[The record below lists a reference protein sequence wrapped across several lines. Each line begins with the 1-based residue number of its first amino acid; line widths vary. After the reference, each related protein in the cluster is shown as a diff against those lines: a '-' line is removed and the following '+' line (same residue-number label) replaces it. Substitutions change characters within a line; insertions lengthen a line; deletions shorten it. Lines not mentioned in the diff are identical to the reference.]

1 MLQLLTSIFKAIAE
15 GLGFARDRTK
25 LKNAEPMVKA
35 KEAQEENKKVDA
47 AAKAV
52 AEQNVDEIRKQ
63 ISE

>member
-1 MLQLLTSIFKAIAE
+1 
-15 GLGFARDRTK
+15 
-25 LKNAEPMVKA
+25 MVKA